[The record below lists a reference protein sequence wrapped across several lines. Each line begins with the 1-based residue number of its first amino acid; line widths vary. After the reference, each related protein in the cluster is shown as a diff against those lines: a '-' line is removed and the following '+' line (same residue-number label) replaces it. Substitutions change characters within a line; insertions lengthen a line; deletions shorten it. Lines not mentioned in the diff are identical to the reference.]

1 MRTQKVMGPVRVLWY
16 QGSMT
21 DDNEISIDQ
30 ASADNRPV
38 SDTGL
43 PPSPFGAH
51 RIPHEP
57 GEPVWVFGY
66 GSLMWNPGFRFVDR
80 CDAILHGFHRRFC
93 VYSFRY
99 RGTPEAPGL
108 VLGLDRGGSC
118 RGVAF
123 KIAPDDAPEALQY
136 LWDREMVNG
145 VYRPTLVRLRDLT
158 DRKSP
163 SNRPLNAATF
173 VVDRS
178 HEQYCPDLSLDTA
191 AALIA
196 SRHGQN
202 GPNADYLTNTV
213 AHLTAV
219 GITGTALHRL
229 AERVS
234 TIRDRDHPFFD

>member
-1 MRTQKVMGPVRVLWY
+1 
-16 QGSMT
+16 MT
-21 DDNEISIDQ
+21 ADDDISRDQ
-30 ASADNRPV
+30 ALSESPPV
-38 SDTGL
+38 PNTGL
-43 PPSPFGAH
+43 PPSPYGAH
-51 RIPHEP
+51 RIPHRP

-80 CDAILHGFHRRFC
+80 RDAVLYGFHRRFC

-123 KIAPDDAPEALQY
+123 KIAPEDKPVALQY

-145 VYRPTLVRLRDLT
+145 VYRPTQVRLRALAGGL
-158 DRKSP
+158 P
-163 SNRPLNAATF
+163 SDADNNAEPRDKRIIEAATF
-173 VVDRS
+173 VVDRD
-178 HEQYCPDLSLDTA
+178 HEQYCPDLSPDTA
-191 AALIA
+191 ATLIA

-202 GPNADYLTNTV
+202 GPNADYLLNTV

-219 GITGTALHRL
+219 GISKTALHRL

-234 TIRDRDHPFFD
+234 ALQDET